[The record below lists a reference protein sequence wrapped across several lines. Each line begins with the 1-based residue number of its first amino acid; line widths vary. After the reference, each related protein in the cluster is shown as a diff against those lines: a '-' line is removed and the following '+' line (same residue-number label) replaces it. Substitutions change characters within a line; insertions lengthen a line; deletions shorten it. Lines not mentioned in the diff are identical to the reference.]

1 MFNISMSLN
10 EEAVNT
16 NFAENLIVL
25 EKFVMSHSKKE
36 YSVTFLKKYLKKEL
50 SSGDIR
56 SFEKDILDSSFS
68 GEELDEKYE
77 WLHSLCV

>member
-16 NFAENLIVL
+16 NAENLYVL
-25 EKFVMSHSKKE
+25 EKFVLDHGKKE
-36 YSVTFLKKYLKKEL
+36 YSVTFLRKYLKKEL
-50 SSGDIR
+50 SVGDVR
-56 SFEKDILDSSFS
+56 SFERDILDSSFS